1 MIKKDNNHLTMGLG
15 IPTILMLFV
24 LLGMIII
31 SALTYLYQ
39 MSNTKIV
46 EKEVDYVTSYYKA
59 DSEAQYIIDSKDEV
73 FMKNNDIE
81 YTKDDD
87 SLKFIVNIDDK
98 HELRVSI
105 NKDVV
110 EEYYVASKEAN

>member
-15 IPTILMLFV
+15 IPTLLMLFV

-46 EKEVDYVTSYYKA
+46 EKEVEYVSNYYETDAKA
-59 DSEAQYIIDSKDEV
+59 KYIIDSKDEEFIKQNV
-73 FMKNNDIE
+73 STYDYDLNH
-81 YTKDDD
+81 
-87 SLKFIVNIDDK
+87 LKFIISIDDK
-98 HELRVSI
+98 HELRVSV
-105 NKDVV
+105 NNDTV
-110 EEYYVASKEAN
+110 EEYYVASKEAE